1 MPRPNR
7 TTKPNTI
14 DAVAEAAGVSTMT
27 VSRVM
32 RGKDNVSERTRDR
45 VLEAARELGYIH
57 NRLAS
62 SLASSRSAQIA
73 VIIPSL
79 RNSVFPE
86 VLAGITDTLDNTEF
100 QAVIGVTDYDLE
112 RERDL
117 VVSMMSWRPAGMII
131 TNSTHHEDVDRIL
144 SKANFPVVEVME
156 LSGSPIDM
164 CVGLDHRKAGMEMA
178 QHLIGKGYRKIGYL
192 GTDHKTD
199 RTAATRFAGFE
210 KSLSDRGISFEAVLT
225 IEEPSGISLGRNNMR
240 SLLAMSSVLDA
251 VYFSNDAVAAGA
263 MMYCMAEGIAIPD
276 EVALASFSGLEIAGA
291 MPIPITTVSSPRYD
305 MGKTSADLILARVEG
320 RTTRTITKAKFKLSA
335 GAST

>member
-1 MPRPNR
+1 
-7 TTKPNTI
+7 
-14 DAVAEAAGVSTMT
+14 MT

-32 RGKDNVSERTRDR
+32 RGKDNVSERTKDR
-45 VLEAARELGYIH
+45 VLKTAKELGYIH

-86 VLAGITDTLDNTEF
+86 VLAGITDTLEGTGY

-131 TNSTHHEDVDRIL
+131 TNSTHHEEVHSIL
-144 SKANFPVVEVME
+144 SNVDIPVVEVME
-156 LSGSPIDM
+156 LSDSPIDM
-164 CVGLDHRKAGMEMA
+164 CVGLDHREAGKKMA
-178 QHLIGKGYRKIGYL
+178 EHLIGKGYRKFGYL
-192 GTDHKTD
+192 GTDHITD

-210 KSLSDRGISFEAVLT
+210 NALHEANLFFEAVLT
-225 IEEPSGISLGRNNMR
+225 IEEPSGISLGRDNMQKLR
-240 SLLAMSSVLDA
+240 AESPDLDV

-263 MMYCMAEGIAIPD
+263 MMYCIAEGIKVPKD
-276 EVALASFSGLEIAGA
+276 LALASFSGLEIAAA
-291 MPIPITTVSSPRYD
+291 MPTPITTVSSPRYD
-305 MGKTSADLILARVEG
+305 MGSTSAELILARVEG
-320 RTTRTITKAKFKLSA
+320 KATNRITRAEFELKA
-335 GAST
+335 GASS

>member
-1 MPRPNR
+1 MARPNR
-7 TTKPNTI
+7 ATKPNTI

-32 RGKDNVSERTRDR
+32 RGKDNVSDRTRDR
-45 VLEAARELGYIH
+45 VLETARKLGYIH

-62 SLASSRSAQIA
+62 SLASSRSEQIA

-86 VLAGITDTLDNTEF
+86 VLAGITDTLDGTGF

-131 TNSTHHEDVDRIL
+131 TNSTHHEEVDRIL
-144 SKANFPVVEVME
+144 TAANFPIVEVME
-156 LSGSPIDM
+156 LTGSPIDM
-164 CVGLDHRKAGMEMA
+164 CVGLDHFAAGRTMA
-178 QHLIGKGYRKIGYL
+178 QHLIGRGYRRFGYL
-192 GTDHKTD
+192 GTDHETD
-199 RTAATRFAGFE
+199 RAAATRFAGFE
-210 KSLSDRGISFEAVLT
+210 KSLSENDRSIEAVLT
-225 IEEPSGISLGRNNMR
+225 VKEPSGIGLGRNNMR
-240 SLLAMSSVLDA
+240 SLLAMSSDLDV

-263 MMYCMAEGIAIPD
+263 MMYCMAEGIAVPGDI
-276 EVALASFSGLEIAGA
+276 ALASFSGLEIAGA
-291 MPIPITTVSSPRYD
+291 MPTPITTVSSPRYN
-305 MGKTSADLILARVEG
+305 MGTTSADLILARVEG
-320 RTTRTITKAKFKLSA
+320 RATKTITEAKFELSI